1 MQCCFFSFVS
11 IYTYSVRSNS
21 AKLLFH
27 KLYKHLAII
36 IHALYMDTMECSTL
50 MGERFVCG
58 FAHRGNVLQAINA
71 SDQTHEPAQTVEHL
85 KGLVFLENG
94 KKTRMAI
101 SFYYVYT
108 KYID

>member
-1 MQCCFFSFVS
+1 
-11 IYTYSVRSNS
+11 
-21 AKLLFH
+21 
-27 KLYKHLAII
+27 
-36 IHALYMDTMECSTL
+36 

-101 SFYYVYT
+101 SFDVYT
-108 KYID
+108 KYMIDIIGLKFFD